1 MLLNQFIK
9 KNNERAPFI
18 LLAIVILSAIIILLS
33 PGLYFYVI
41 ITDIVCYSLFALF
54 FKDLIF
60 LSICCIVITL
70 RLFFTWETIDI
81 EINKS
86 RYYNTFQP
94 IMKYDCLA
102 GLDLING
109 SIDQNVHCKTL
120 GLSQN
125 DSTMLIAFIK
135 NDKTINHLKR
145 IGCYRIEIGQN
156 FIQFWYADDVI
167 DIMKTKDNK
176 IVYETSPLE

>member
-1 MLLNQFIK
+1 MILNQFIK
-9 KNNERAPFI
+9 KSSKRAPFI

-70 RLFFTWETIDI
+70 RLLFTWETIDI

-94 IMKYDCLA
+94 MMKYDCLA
-102 GLDLING
+102 GFDLING

-125 DSTMLIAFIK
+125 DSTMLVAFIK

-145 IGCYRIEIGQN
+145 IGCYKIETGQN
-156 FIQFWYADDVI
+156 FIQFWYTDDVI

-176 IVYETSPLE
+176 IVYEVSLLQ